1 MMNAM
6 NRPAVFLDRDGTL
19 IEDRGHLSD
28 PEQVIF
34 YPETAHALRRLQ
46 AHFLLFIVTNQN
58 GVSRGVLRPE
68 DADRVN
74 AHVARCLKEE
84 GIAIREVYCCP
95 HTREDGCACIK
106 PKPHFPLQASADHG
120 VDLGRSFVV
129 GDHPADVEL
138 AVNAGARGIYV
149 LSGHGQ
155 KHRHELNIHCDIADG
170 ISGATDVILSARA
183 AEVLRIGG
191 LVAFPTETVYGLGAD
206 ALNRVAV
213 RKVFDVKGRPITHPL
228 IVHLAAASA
237 LEDWAA
243 EVPDAA
249 LRLANRF
256 WPGPLTIVLKRSA
269 SVPDEVTGGQD
280 TVALR
285 VPAHPLAQQLLKEF
299 EGGIAAPSANRFG
312 RVSPTTAEHVLEDLG
327 TDVDFVLDG
336 GACDVGVE
344 STIIDLSAEAPSI
357 LRPGGVPR
365 EAVENVLGRN
375 IPVQPS
381 GVRAPGSHATH
392 YAPRAEVRIIPPEK
406 IEEQAALL
414 AAQGVRAEVLVPDAR
429 TLYANLR
436 DADRR
441 GIGVILVAMPPENG
455 LGLAVA
461 DRLKKAAGPRG
472 SAIP

>member
-1 MMNAM
+1 M

-28 PEQVIF
+28 PVQAIF
-34 YPETAHALRRLQ
+34 YPETAPALRRLQ

-74 AHVARCLKEE
+74 AQVVRRLKEE
-84 GIAIREVYCCP
+84 GITIREVYCCS

-106 PKPHFPLQASADHG
+106 PKPRFLLRAAAEHG

-149 LSGHGQ
+149 LSGHGH
-155 KHRHELNIHCDIADG
+155 KHRQELSAPCGIVDG
-170 ISGATDVILSARA
+170 ICGAVDAILAARA
-183 AEVLRIGG
+183 AEVLRDGG
-191 LVAFPTETVYGLGAD
+191 IVAFPTETVYGLGAD
-206 ALNRVAV
+206 ALNRTAI
-213 RKVFDVKGRPITHPL
+213 RRVFDVKGRPVTHPL
-228 IVHLAAASA
+228 ILHIADASS
-237 LEDWAA
+237 LDKWVT

-249 LRLANRF
+249 LRLVERF

-269 SVPDEVTGGQD
+269 KVPDEVTGGQD

-285 VPAHPLAQQLLKEF
+285 VPAHPLAQRLLKEF
-299 EGGIAAPSANRFG
+299 GGGIAAPSANRFG
-312 RVSPTTAEHVLEDLG
+312 RVSPTTAGHVLEDLG

-336 GACDVGVE
+336 GACDIGVE
-344 STIIDLSAEAPSI
+344 STIIDLSAGTPSL

-365 EAVENVLGRN
+365 EAIEEALGR
-375 IPVQPS
+375 PVAWRPT
-381 GVRAPGSHATH
+381 GVRAPGCHAAH
-392 YAPRAEVRIIPPEK
+392 YAPHAEVRIVPAGK
-406 IEEQAALL
+406 EQDYAARL
-414 AAQGVRAEVLVPDAR
+414 AAQGMRVEVLAPEAR
-429 TLYANLR
+429 TLYARFR

-441 GIGVILVAMPPENG
+441 GTDVILVSLPSESG
-455 LGLAVA
+455 LGLAVV
-461 DRLKKAAGPRG
+461 DRLKRAAGSRG
-472 SAIP
+472 IATQ